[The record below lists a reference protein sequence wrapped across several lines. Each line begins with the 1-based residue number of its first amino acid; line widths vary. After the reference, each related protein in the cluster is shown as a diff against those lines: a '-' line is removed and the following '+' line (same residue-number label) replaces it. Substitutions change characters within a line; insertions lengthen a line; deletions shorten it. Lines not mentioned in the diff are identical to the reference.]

1 MKIRMSRKEFSK
13 YYKDYING
21 VSIDNIEF
29 KTFNY
34 DELLVFFKKNYYD
47 LDFNKYVCW
56 QPDGLIDNV
65 PFGLYYLDF
74 IASSNDFSYM
84 LGLVD
89 NSKGT
94 KTIVFCLVYDLDYG
108 LVDEEENKV
117 GYISTIETNYFFRNK
132 GVLNIALEEIK
143 MLFKNNE
150 ILVVSPESIKGSQV
164 GIFKRICDK
173 FEGKVKVIDE
183 DDYVDSLKQ
192 RHKW

>member
-1 MKIRMSRKEFSK
+1 MKIRMSRREFSK

-34 DELLVFFKKNYYD
+34 DELFKFLKKNYYD
-47 LDFNKYVCW
+47 LEFNKNVYW
-56 QPDGLIDNV
+56 EPDGFMA
-65 PFGLYYLDF
+65 PFGLYYLDL

-89 NSKGT
+89 NSKGA

-132 GVLNIALEEIK
+132 GILNIAFEELK
-143 MLFKNNE
+143 RLFKNNE
-150 ILVVSPESIKGSQV
+150 ILIVSPESIKEEKIS
-164 GIFKRICDK
+164 IFKRISDL
-173 FEGKVKVIDE
+173 FNGDLTVIDE
-183 DDYVDSLKQ
+183 DDYVDSLRK
-192 RHKW
+192 RHRW